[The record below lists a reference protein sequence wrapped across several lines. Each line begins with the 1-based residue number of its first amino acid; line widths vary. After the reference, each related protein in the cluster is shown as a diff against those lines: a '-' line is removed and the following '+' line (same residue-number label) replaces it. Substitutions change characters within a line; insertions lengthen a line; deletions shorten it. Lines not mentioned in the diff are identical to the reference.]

1 MRSYN
6 YKKIDDLVQPLIQM
20 MQTEYPSNAQLV
32 IDSNSATIQYV
43 HKDLIFLETSLKP
56 KPDDRN
62 ALEGVLTDALRAVG
76 LQYAPDVGADDL
88 AGGDGDG

>member
-1 MRSYN
+1 MKFYD

-20 MQTEYPSNAQLV
+20 MQAEYPSNAQLV

-56 KPDDRN
+56 KTDDRN
-62 ALEGVLTDALRAVG
+62 V
-76 LQYAPDVGADDL
+76 L
-88 AGGDGDG
+88 AGALAAALGIQRKQNADKVDSSGGGEDA